1 MLTTLTTATDFDCFF
16 NYVVRCCE
24 MALGVVA
31 DVTREVISDLSQ
43 SESGKCFHTL
53 KDFSPV
59 FGVNDVS
66 VSQKSGQVSVQTE
79 KNRKQMQTFFFA
91 SRRFIAREKMRI
103 VSLHGKTQVESVWI
117 RKK

>member
-1 MLTTLTTATDFDCFF
+1 
-16 NYVVRCCE
+16 

-31 DVTREVISDLSQ
+31 DVTREVISDLLR
-43 SESGKCFHTL
+43 SESDKCFHTL

-66 VSQKSGQVSVQTE
+66 VVFTKIGTSFGSNREKSE
-79 KNRKQMQTFFFA
+79 ANAEFFFRK
-91 SRRFIAREKMRI
+91 SSVHSPGKMRI

-117 RKK
+117 RKKVVLVSSF

>member
-1 MLTTLTTATDFDCFF
+1 
-16 NYVVRCCE
+16 

-43 SESGKCFHTL
+43 SESDKCFHTL

-66 VSQKSGQVSVQTE
+66 VGSQKSGQVSVQTE
-79 KNRKQMQTFFFA
+79 KNRKQMQNFF
-91 SRRFIAREKMRI
+91 S
-103 VSLHGKTQVESVWI
+103 QVVGS
-117 RKK
+117 